1 VNIKYLLLIILNV
14 SVISSQSTGLEV
26 LPGTGMY
33 FLVETM
39 PNDAIKIGLTQELI
53 EIKVEKF
60 LRKNRI
66 KFINP
71 NYATPNYLYI
81 NLNVVG
87 NSFSIKI
94 EFNRWVD
101 YKVGEEIFSKYAPT
115 YSVNGTGT
123 HTGDKTYIINGLYE
137 YLDIFIFEYNRSN
150 SDSIQKVF
158 VPRTPVINDD
168 ISYTGI
174 GGGHWI
180 SKKSV
185 NGNMITLE
193 DKSLWEV
200 HSIDRIYTMLWLPI
214 SNITVLESNS
224 PFGKF
229 RYELYNTD
237 DGEKAL
243 AKYLGSQD

>member
-1 VNIKYLLLIILNV
+1 
-14 SVISSQSTGLEV
+14 
-26 LPGTGMY
+26 M
-33 FLVETM
+33 
-39 PNDAIKIGLTQELI
+39 
-53 EIKVEKF
+53 
-60 LRKNRI
+60 
-66 KFINP
+66 
-71 NYATPNYLYI
+71 
-81 NLNVVG
+81 
-87 NSFSIKI
+87 
-94 EFNRWVD
+94 
-101 YKVGEEIFSKYAPT
+101 
-115 YSVNGTGT
+115 NGTGT

-200 HSIDRIYTMLWLPI
+200 HSIDRIYTMLFDI
-214 SNITVLESNS
+214 VL
-224 PFGKF
+224 
-229 RYELYNTD
+229 YDELYNTD